1 RSQLISAAARVA
13 AAKSTVRSFSNAS
26 RRDSLCLNVMSVTPS
41 HWFALRREELAHVR
55 RTRRRAWENVHPK
68 ALQDQPQCALML
80 VQRRGLIATFGL
92 RAHRHPPAPPAAR
105 GVRAARRVEHGDR
118 QAVLL
123 EHRPRDARRDGCLR
137 PAVCPTATA

>member
-1 RSQLISAAARVA
+1 
-13 AAKSTVRSFSNAS
+13 
-26 RRDSLCLNVMSVTPS
+26 MSVAPS

-92 RAHRHPPAPPAAR
+92 RAHGHPYNPPTAVGVVAAR
-105 GVRAARRVEHGDR
+105 LVEHDDQ

-123 EHRPRDARRDGCLR
+123 EHRARDERRDIGLQ
-137 PAVCPTATA
+137 PAVGDIETAVV